1 MVSGSMPERC
11 ESIKK
16 NDVVQQNAILW
27 SLFFPMDGVYP
38 NRWLAN
44 VAKKWLSFIA
54 GGLFFQR
61 EIGVIG
67 CCSIFLRVNCKP
79 GGSLFRFR
87 K

>member
-11 ESIKK
+11 ESNKK
-16 NDVVQQNAILW
+16 NDVVQQKAILW

-44 VAKKWLSFIA
+44 VAKKWLPFIA
-54 GGLFFQR
+54 GSLFSGGK
-61 EIGVIG
+61 IGVIC

-79 GGSLFRFR
+79 SESLFRF
-87 K
+87 KK